1 MELQSW
7 AGRQQEESRA
17 GGSDSGGGTRGR
29 SEVDVQG
36 SVLLVR
42 RREFLGLQGT
52 SGAWESTHGVG
63 VPEVLQ
69 EDALG
74 SLGSAQG
81 RGEVLPKV

>member
-7 AGRQQEESRA
+7 LGGSGRRA
-17 GGSDSGGGTRGR
+17 GQAGAPGGGTRGR

-42 RREFLGLQGT
+42 GREFLGLQGT